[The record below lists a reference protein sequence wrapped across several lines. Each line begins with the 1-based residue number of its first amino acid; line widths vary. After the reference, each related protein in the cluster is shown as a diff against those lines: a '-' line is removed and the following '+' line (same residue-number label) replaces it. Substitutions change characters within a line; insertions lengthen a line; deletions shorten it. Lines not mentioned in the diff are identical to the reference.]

1 MVEVLGM
8 LDLTLDRV
16 RYASGS
22 SGPDQGARRPAV
34 PGRRRLAAI
43 VRFHTLYFISPLSV
57 PLAHVLQLLRAPARM
72 GGFALYT
79 QGTCPGTP
87 GGTRVAL
94 NERIF
99 DMGTS
104 PCTTFST
111 R

>member
-16 RYASGS
+16 RLVPA
-22 SGPDQGARRPAV
+22 PTPRRPAV

-72 GGFALYT
+72 GMDGRLRALHS
-79 QGTCPGTP
+79 GHVSRH
-87 GGTRVAL
+87 TRGHEGCV
-94 NERIF
+94 E
-99 DMGTS
+99 
-104 PCTTFST
+104 
-111 R
+111 

>member
-57 PLAHVLQLLRAPARM
+57 PLAHVLQPWLQLLRAPA
-72 GGFALYT
+72 
-79 QGTCPGTP
+79 PGWAASRSTLRARVQAHP
-87 GGTRVAL
+87 GARGLR
-94 NERIF
+94 
-99 DMGTS
+99 
-104 PCTTFST
+104 
-111 R
+111 

>member
-16 RYASGS
+16 RLGSSAPASGRAREAPA
-22 SGPDQGARRPAV
+22 SGQRALSHVVFYLSALSPARDQ
-34 PGRRRLAAI
+34 
-43 VRFHTLYFISPLSV
+43 
-57 PLAHVLQLLRAPARM
+57 LAHVLQLLRAPARM

-94 NERIF
+94 NE
-99 DMGTS
+99 
-104 PCTTFST
+104 
-111 R
+111 

>member
-1 MVEVLGM
+1 MCPKDHQQKAGTQLARKEKEKENE
-8 LDLTLDRV
+8 RSS
-16 RYASGS
+16 RRAS
-22 SGPDQGARRPAV
+22 
-34 PGRRRLAAI
+34 

-94 NERIF
+94 NE
-99 DMGTS
+99 
-104 PCTTFST
+104 
-111 R
+111 

>member
-57 PLAHVLQLLRAPARM
+57 PLAHVLQLLRAPARI
-72 GGFALYT
+72 GAASRSTLRA
-79 QGTCPGTP
+79 
-87 GGTRVAL
+87 RVQAHPRGY
-94 NERIF
+94 E
-99 DMGTS
+99 G
-104 PCTTFST
+104 CVE
-111 R
+111 

>member
-16 RYASGS
+16 RLGSSAPGASGRAREAPA
-22 SGPDQGARRPAV
+22 SGYRALSHVVFYLSALSPARDQ
-34 PGRRRLAAI
+34 
-43 VRFHTLYFISPLSV
+43 
-57 PLAHVLQLLRAPARM
+57 LAHVLQLLRAPARM

-94 NERIF
+94 NE
-99 DMGTS
+99 
-104 PCTTFST
+104 
-111 R
+111 